1 MSISNHHN
9 GLIVDAE
16 TVKTFLKDI
25 DDEEFNENYEEWKYT
40 LHLGKEVYVSTDDLP
55 KRLKPREFFTIHP
68 GDFVLLITREQL
80 EMPADVMGFISMR
93 FRYKQKGLINVSGF
107 HVDPGY
113 KGRLIFS
120 AFNAGPKDIVLRE
133 NEPLF
138 MIFFQGMGKDC
149 NYGKEIPQYLHI
161 PSEMVENIRGRST
174 TLSSN
179 ANRLDKLEFYMKVVG
194 AITVALMLSLSGV
207 ALKHIFG

>member
-1 MSISNHHN
+1 MTISKYRN

-16 TVKTFLKDI
+16 EVKTFLKDI
-25 DDEEFNENYEEWKYT
+25 DEEEFNESYEEWKYT

-55 KRLKPREFFTIHP
+55 RRLKPREFFTIRP

-80 EMPADVMGFISMR
+80 EIPSNVMGFISMR
-93 FRYKQKGLINVSGF
+93 FKYKQKGLINVSGF
-107 HVDPGY
+107 HVDPCY
-113 KGRLIFS
+113 RGRLIFS

-138 MIFFQGMGKDC
+138 MIFFQAMNKEC
-149 NYGKEIPQYLHI
+149 NYGKEIPRYLHI

-179 ANRLDKLEFYMKVVG
+179 ANRLDKVEFYMKVIG